1 MRASADVGIMRATEK
16 EQKTCNLLFF
26 FGEFCRYEK
35 YVVLLHRIS
44 KTRIIMYRDPTA
56 YVSDIE
62 VLTGKSY
69 STAKRIMAKIRKYYG
84 LSARQRVTIEQAK
97 SFLVQI

>member
-1 MRASADVGIMRATEK
+1 MYGRCVRVRGRE
-16 EQKTCNLLFF
+16 KTCNFSFF
-26 FGEFCRYEK
+26 FGEFCGYEK

-44 KTRIIMYRDPTA
+44 KTRMTMYRDPTA

-69 STAKRIMAKIRKYYG
+69 STAKRIMAKIRKFYG
-84 LSARQRVTIEQAK
+84 LSARQRVTIDQAK
-97 SFLVQI
+97 SFLIQE